1 MSSEFPEIPDRRIE
15 ARRSMGRRPPE
26 HGRRAQSST
35 GRRWK

>member
-26 HGRRAQSST
+26 NGRAQSST